1 MFEFYLWALLLSRKR
16 FLLGA
21 VLSVLLCASSVL
33 SVKADATTWA
43 QTYDKDMSLDW
54 AFSLVE
60 TADGGYAIAGYTNSS
75 GADYDFWLVK
85 TDGVGNVEWNQ
96 TYGGPAVDIPGTLV
110 VTSDGG
116 YAIAG
121 TTDSFGAG
129 NTDFWLVKTDAAGNM
144 EWNKTYGGADYDAA
158 SSLIVTSDG
167 GYAIAG
173 YTRSFGAGDRDF
185 WLVKTDAAGN
195 MEWNQTY
202 GGANSEEAGSLVVT
216 SDGGYAIAGAWDVVY
231 DIDPVHGFSISNGD
245 FWLVKTDA
253 FGNMEW
259 NQTYGGAWS
268 DRAGSLVVTSDGGY
282 ALAGI
287 TNSSGIEDGDF
298 WLVKTDAF
306 GNMEWN
312 RTYGG
317 TDYDCAESLIA
328 TSDGGYALAGFTSS
342 FGVGGGDFWLIK
354 TDENGVAP
362 VVPEAS
368 WVILP
373 LLLTATLSI
382 LISKKKLLHP
392 RS

>member
-1 MFEFYLWALLLSRKR
+1 MFEFYLWALLLSRKS

-21 VLSVLLCASSVL
+21 VLSVLLCDSSVL

-43 QTYDKDMSLDW
+43 QTYDRDMSLDW

-96 TYGGPAVDIPGTLV
+96 TYGGPTVEIGGSLV

-116 YAIAG
+116 YALTG
-121 TTDSFGAG
+121 G
-129 NTDFWLVKTDAAGNM
+129 
-144 EWNKTYGGADYDAA
+144 WNCSAGGA
-158 SSLIVTSDG
+158 
-167 GYAIAG
+167 
-173 YTRSFGAGDRDF
+173 DF

-259 NQTYGGAWS
+259 N
-268 DRAGSLVVTSDGGY
+268 
-282 ALAGI
+282 
-287 TNSSGIEDGDF
+287 
-298 WLVKTDAF
+298 
-306 GNMEWN
+306 

-317 TDYDCAESLIA
+317 TDYDLAGSLVV

-373 LLLTATLSI
+373 LFLTATLSI

>member
-43 QTYDKDMSLDW
+43 QTYDRDMSLDW

-129 NTDFWLVKTDAAGNM
+129 NT
-144 EWNKTYGGADYDAA
+144 
-158 SSLIVTSDG
+158 
-167 GYAIAG
+167 
-173 YTRSFGAGDRDF
+173 DF